1 MVTCPTCNAPN
12 DPSAGFC
19 DQCGTSLQ
27 GAVNAPV
34 PASFAPPPAPNFA
47 VGGGSVCPQCGAQV
61 IAGEMFCENCGAA
74 LGSLAPVVSSGG
86 GYAPAPVVQPPIN
99 QPSFGNASAFPPPP
113 VSASAQLSATD
124 GQTYQLSGKT
134 TYLLGRKDDVS
145 GNYPD
150 VDTGDPGLQAGVSRR
165 HAEVYQQGMQWF
177 VRDLNSV
184 NGTWVNT
191 QRLAPNGSMPVS
203 SGDSI
208 RLGKWAATFRG

>member
-19 DQCGTSLQ
+19 DQCGTPLQ
-27 GAVNAPV
+27 GAAKVSAP
-34 PASFAPPPAPNFA
+34 ATFGPPPVSNFA
-47 VGGGSVCPQCGAQV
+47 TGGDSACPQCGAQV

-74 LGSLAPVVSSGG
+74 LGTPAPSGG
-86 GYAPAPVVQPPIN
+86 GYAPAPVVQPHTN
-99 QPSFGNASAFPPPP
+99 QPSFGNASGFPPSPLN
-113 VSASAQLSATD
+113 ASAQLSAGD

-165 HAEVYQQGMQWF
+165 HAEVYQQGIQWF
-177 VRDLNSV
+177 VRDLNSI
-184 NGTWVNT
+184 NGTWVNA

-208 RLGKWAATFRG
+208 RLGKWLATFRL